1 MNKIKLSF
9 CITTFNNEEYISA
22 TLKSIVSQ
30 YDDDDDVEIVI
41 GDSSPNNAIEIIS
54 KEFSKKFKNIVYKK
68 LNNEGFGIDL
78 SKTVSLARGEYCWL
92 FSSDDCIKDGAIN
105 HIKGLITRSNPA
117 VLLCNRSI
125 CSKDLV
131 PIKTSPNW
139 LFGNKNAKKFDF
151 NNLEELNEYIIK
163 SQSIGSLFSYMS
175 TVIFKKD
182 KWDKIPVKKPYM
194 RSPYQHVWRVF
205 QILKEKNT
213 SFYYTDK
220 QLVLFRG
227 DNDSFRRK
235 GYPARIY
242 LDFDGYKEI
251 INYYFNDKKIIN
263 SFKKLMQREH
273 PFYSSLIRLRSE
285 LKTKIDWKEFETKL
299 IYYGYPPIQI
309 HIINFFG
316 SNEFVVLFLRKLKNR
331 SIGNKIKRFLND

>member
-30 YDDDDDVEIVI
+30 YGDDVEIVI
-41 GDSSPNNAIEIIS
+41 GDSSPNNATEIIS

-105 HIKGLITRSNPA
+105 HIKGLISRSKPA

-131 PIKTSPNW
+131 PIKNSPNW
-139 LFGNKNAKKFDF
+139 LLGDKNTKKIDF
-151 NNLEELNEYIIK
+151 NNIVDLNNYITK

-182 KWDKIPVKKPYM
+182 KWDNIPIKTHYM
-194 RSPYQHVWRVF
+194 TSCYQHVWRVF
-205 QILKEKNT
+205 QILKEKK
-213 SFYYTDK
+213 SFFYYTDK

-242 LDFDGYKEI
+242 LDFDSYKDI
-251 INYYFNDKKIIN
+251 INHYFKSKAVRNN
-263 SFKKLMQREH
+263 FKKLMQREH
-273 PFYSSLIRLRSE
+273 PFYSSLIRVRSE
-285 LKTKIDWKEFETKL
+285 LKFIKDWKEFERKL
-299 IYYGYPPIQI
+299 LYYNYTPLQI
-309 HIINFFG
+309 FLINFIG
-316 SNEFVVLFLRKLKNR
+316 SNKFAVLFLRKLK
-331 SIGNKIKRFLND
+331 KIIN